1 MRCKARRGE
10 ENEEPVLLCSTG
22 GVTPDIFVEMMLS
35 KLERERARSGG
46 QLALCS
52 HLSVIRLPK
61 HASIC
66 QIELKAHSGHG
77 NSEFPFFLANE
88 VARTQERRGH
98 SKGLGTE
105 KPFYSEDSFFLK
117 RQTALTVRWRLF
129 LHFKIF
135 PLDFF
140 SPLPLV
146 VLRHV
151 VKQSYLSLLF
161 WEEYPE
167 ISTNDH

>member
-105 KPFYSEDSFFLK
+105 KPFYSEDSFFFEATDCAYCK
-117 RQTALTVRWRLF
+117 MKAFPAL
-129 LHFKIF
+129 
-135 PLDFF
+135 
-140 SPLPLV
+140 
-146 VLRHV
+146 
-151 VKQSYLSLLF
+151 
-161 WEEYPE
+161 
-167 ISTNDH
+167 